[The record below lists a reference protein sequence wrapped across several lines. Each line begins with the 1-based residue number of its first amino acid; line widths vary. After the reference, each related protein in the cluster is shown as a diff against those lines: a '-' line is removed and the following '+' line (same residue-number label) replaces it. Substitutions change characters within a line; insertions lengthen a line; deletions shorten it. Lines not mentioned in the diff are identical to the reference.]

1 MTQRII
7 LRLTLQNLSGTSRT
21 FSLEPY
27 GEYTDLEP
35 GGTVY
40 ASWEMPHDGDLKL
53 EVALTDDAVLIGDS
67 SQPLGELR
75 PMRDLPGGGRWA

>member
-1 MTQRII
+1 MTQRIT

-35 GGTVY
+35 GGTVH
-40 ASWEMPHDGDLKL
+40 ASWEMPPDGDLQL
-53 EVALTDDAVLIGDS
+53 ELALTDEAVLIGDA
-67 SQPLGELR
+67 SQPMGELR
-75 PMRDLPGGGRWA
+75 PMRDVPGGDRWA